1 MALKIFYKNFEKQKF
16 IENNLFSKLVYSK
29 HFVRSDQDYLNNIQL
44 IDNHG
49 NCANVF
55 SDTTPIPGSSFFSS
69 HVIRKHVYD
78 DNIRFI
84 SFLNYTKSNAKSQIS
99 CNLYKALRFIT
110 KNKNSRSLLL
120 IINPVKGGFTA
131 YSCGLLAFLP
141 KGQKKFCRNRQPKAQ
156 SSKTYS
162 LLRYFS
168 FFSQKS
174 HILRN
179 FFCIFVPLFKIKIT
193 VYSNLK
199 RYNYSLPTALRRRK
213 ISKFRLNFLFL
224 ISKEKRFKK
233 RKFDKKS
240 NLRKKKNYNKFH
252 N

>member
-29 HFVRSDQDYLNNIQL
+29 HFVRSDQDYLNSIQL

-162 LLRYFS
+162 L
-168 FFSQKS
+168 
-174 HILRN
+174 
-179 FFCIFVPLFKIKIT
+179 
-193 VYSNLK
+193 
-199 RYNYSLPTALRRRK
+199 PTALRRRK

-233 RKFDKKS
+233 KKFDKKS

-252 N
+252 NQPL